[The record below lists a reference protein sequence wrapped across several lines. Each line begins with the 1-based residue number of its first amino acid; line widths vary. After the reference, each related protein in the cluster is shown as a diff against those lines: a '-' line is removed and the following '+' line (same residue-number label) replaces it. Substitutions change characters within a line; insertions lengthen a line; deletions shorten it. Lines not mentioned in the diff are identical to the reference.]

1 MTHIT
6 VIVTEN
12 YRPVSLAAIM
22 DVFTSVN
29 IFSIQA
35 GREAPFQIEQ
45 LELKKD
51 CIAPLQPPIQ
61 TSSIRFVNGIQKQKI
76 KKQTPDLILIPAFNA
91 EELSESIRMNTA
103 WIPWLQKQYQKGA
116 EIATFCTGAFLAGT
130 AGILRNK
137 KATTHLMYMDAF
149 SQLYPDTII
158 DQDAVLTDH
167 AGVYTSGGATSSFHL
182 MLHLIKKI
190 CGIEMSLKIAKMFA
204 IDPDRTTQSYFSE
217 FMPAKVHEDPVVTG
231 LQNLIENNYEE
242 DISISDLA
250 EKVPASRRTIYRR
263 FKKATGVTPHKYL
276 QKIRI
281 EAAKQL
287 LENSEH
293 QVNEVMYKCGYSDP
307 KTFRNLFRKSVG
319 LSPTSYRRK
328 FRVA

>member
-1 MTHIT
+1 MTKIT
-6 VIVTEN
+6 VIVTDN

-29 IFSIQA
+29 LFSMQA
-35 GREAPFQIEQ
+35 GNDAPFQIEQ
-45 LELKKD
+45 LELKKGS
-51 CIAPLQPPIQ
+51 IVPLQPLIQ
-61 TSSIRFVNGIQKQKI
+61 TSNNRFVNGYQKQRI
-76 KKQTPDLILIPAFNA
+76 KNKTPDLILIPAFNG
-91 EELSESIRMNTA
+91 EELSESIRINTA

-137 KATTHLMYMDAF
+137 KATTHLMYMDTF
-149 SQLYPDTII
+149 SRLYPDVIL
-158 DQDAVLTDH
+158 DENAVLTDH
-167 AGVYTSGGATSSFHL
+167 SGVYTSGGATSSFHL

-190 CGIEMSLKIAKMFA
+190 CGVEMSLKIAKMFA
-204 IDPDRTTQSYFSE
+204 IDPDRSTQSYFSE
-217 FMPAKVHEDPVVTG
+217 FKPARKHEDPVVTG
-231 LQNLIENNYEE
+231 LQDLIENHYKE
-242 DISISDLA
+242 DVSISDLA
-250 EKVPASRRTIYRR
+250 EKIPASRRTIYRR
-263 FKKATGVTPHKYL
+263 FKKATGLTPHKYL

-281 EAAKQL
+281 ETARNL

-293 QVNEVMYKCGYSDP
+293 QVNEVMYKCGYNDP
-307 KTFRNLFRKSVG
+307 KTFRTLFRESVG